1 MPEKELENRQHG
13 SKMGKAIDLPNR
25 KGLSRNLPGPILPAG
40 ASSGPTLVIG
50 QVCDH
55 SVISSINGGISNSCR
70 QREFLSHEFLVEILF
85 LICFMMSAI
94 GG

>member
-55 SVISSINGGISNSCR
+55 SVISSINGGISNPAAK
-70 QREFLSHEFLVEILF
+70 ENFFLMNSLSKYYSL
-85 LICFMMSAI
+85 SAL
-94 GG
+94 